1 MKKRA
6 LAAFLWFMSGWL
18 IGALVAFAIGISP
31 VVAPITAA
39 AAAGLVFADPFAIF
53 GTRPDAK
60 AVAASATEETGR
72 ELA

>member
-6 LAAFLWFMSGWL
+6 LAAFLWFLSGWL

-53 GTRPDAK
+53 WTRPAPK
-60 AVAASATEETGR
+60 AAVASTTVETAP